1 MAKEKALGGRVK
13 LFCLYYARDRDARG
27 AAARAGLR
35 GEPEKAAA
43 KLLARPEVL
52 AEIERICRVATAE
65 GEVRAGVRRLAF
77 GPSADAVKLIFAENT
92 PGDEVIERMDLF
104 NVADIKR
111 PKGGG
116 VEIKFFDRLKAL
128 ELLMKID
135 GGQKSD
141 AGGGFLAAL
150 SAGAAALA
158 QGDGEFG
165 GV

>member
-1 MAKEKALGGRVK
+1 MAKERGLTGREK
-13 LFCLYYARDRDARG
+13 LFCLYFAKDRDARG
-27 AAARAGLR
+27 AAARAGCR

-43 KLLARPEVL
+43 KLLAKPAVTQ
-52 AEIERICRVATAE
+52 EIGRLCREEANQ

-77 GPSADAVKLIFAENT
+77 GPSADAVKLIFAGDT
-92 PGDEVIERMDLF
+92 LGDEAIERLDLF
-104 NVADIKR
+104 SVSDIKR

-128 ELLMKID
+128 ELLMKIES
-135 GGQKSD
+135 GQKS
-141 AGGGFLAAL
+141 AEGNSFFAAL

-158 QGDGEFG
+158 RGDGEFG